1 MINMRTRTK
10 EDQARAI
17 ILGYASACSIVSG
30 ILANTVAGDIPF
42 LAVLNAAMIIQL
54 ADLCGKSLTI
64 AAATATAT
72 QLFAVVAGGYLAAK
86 LFTWF
91 PVFGNIINA
100 SIAFGLAQVIGWTAF
115 AMYDQGIS
123 QEEAIKFART
133 KEISQEEMNKII
145 NKMSAYDKAKYDRLK
160 SRLSNPSISDV
171 ERQNIA
177 SEMAELIGRYQ

>member
-1 MINMRTRTK
+1 MRTRTK
-10 EDQARAI
+10 EDRAREI

-30 ILANTVAGDIPF
+30 ILAITVVGDIPF
-42 LAVLNAAMIIQL
+42 LAVLNVAMLRQL
-54 ADLCGKSLTI
+54 ADLCGKNLTK
-64 AAATATAT
+64 AAATVGVRE
-72 QLFAVVAGGYLAAK
+72 LFPVVTGGYLAAK

-100 SIAFGLAQVIGWTAF
+100 SIAFGLVQVIGWTAF
-115 AMYDQGIS
+115 AMYDQGLS
-123 QEEAIKFART
+123 QEEAIKFAKT

-145 NKMSAYDKAKYDRLK
+145 NQMSADDKAKYDRLK